1 MVHRAALLLTLAAV
15 FAGPAA
21 GQDRRGPITGLV
33 VDPSAAV
40 VVGAAVAVEG
50 DGGRTVTVRTSAD
63 GRFSIPEPPAGV
75 LVLRVTATGFA
86 DAVLAVDESAAR
98 GEPLHVVLPPA
109 GLFETVTV
117 TASRSDARLAAPAA
131 TTVLTSA
138 ELTSTAAG
146 PVDDALRNT
155 PGFGLTR
162 RSSSR
167 VANPSSQGVSIRGL
181 AGNAGSRTL
190 VLADGLP
197 LNDAFGGW
205 VYWNRIPEAAID
217 RIEIVRGAAGDLYG
231 GDAISGVIQLLTLSP
246 SKPRARATLDAGSA
260 NTLRA
265 SLFGGGR
272 RDAWSASIAGEWVR
286 TDGLP
291 VVAAAERGPVDVP
304 AYSNYRGGLASIG
317 YDGNLWR
324 ASGRI
329 SSYQEARG
337 NGTLRV
343 TNDTNWRQFSGTASG
358 NLAGGLWS
366 MQGSGGRQHYFNNF
380 SSIPA
385 GRLTERPTGE
395 QRVPS
400 TFATG
405 VAQWVRPW
413 RSHVFLIGT
422 EAKRTEGTVNDT
434 PFSTTGVPGATVVA
448 GGVEHVESVYGRA
461 ALLAAPR
468 LTVIAGARADF
479 WTSTPG
485 EAVEA
490 GAPPHAANFFSP
502 RLSAAWRASESV
514 AVRASATRASRTPT
528 LDELHRSSR
537 IGNTL
542 QLSNTL
548 LDPERLTGLE
558 AGVTLMRVRVSMR
571 ATWFWN
577 DLTQAITNITI
588 GTTPSQVTRQKQ
600 NADNVR
606 AQGLELDAD
615 VRPFP
620 ALKLN
625 AGIVFTSSRFRN
637 EAANP
642 ALEGLQVP
650 QIPSIQFNGA
660 VTWTRT
666 RALTLSAQWRGS
678 NRQFED
684 DLNTLPLAGYAVL
697 DAYASRAI
705 AKGLDV
711 FAGCENVFDAEYQT
725 GKTGNPPLTKIGWP
739 RTWRAGVR
747 VALP

>member
-1 MVHRAALLLTLAAV
+1 MVRRAALLLLIAACAAPV
-15 FAGPAA
+15 A
-21 GQDRRGPITGLV
+21 GQERRGPIAGVV
-33 VDPSAAV
+33 VDPTAAV
-40 VVGAAVAVEG
+40 VVAATVVVEG
-50 DGGRTVTVRTSAD
+50 DGGRTVTVRTSVD
-63 GRFSIPEPPAGV
+63 GRFSIQDPPAGV

-86 DAVLAVDESAAR
+86 DAVLPIDASAAR
-98 GEPLHVVLPPA
+98 GELLRVVLQPA

-117 TASRSDARLAAPAA
+117 TASRSDERLATPAA
-131 TTVLTSA
+131 TTVLTSV

-181 AGNAGSRTL
+181 TGNAGSRTL

-197 LNDAFGGW
+197 LNDPFGGW

-231 GDAISGVIQLLTLSP
+231 GDAISGVIQLLTFSP
-246 SKPRARATLDAGSA
+246 AKPRARGTFDAGSA
-260 NTLRA
+260 STQRA

-272 RDAWSASIAGEWVR
+272 REAWSASMAGEWVH
-286 TDGLP
+286 TDGEP

-304 AYSNYRGGLASIG
+304 AYSNYRGGFATIG
-317 YDGNLWR
+317 YEGNGWR

-329 SSYQEARG
+329 SSFQEARG
-337 NGTLRV
+337 NGTLLI

-358 NLAGGLWS
+358 NLAGGMWS

-385 GRLTERPTGE
+385 GRLTERPTSE

-405 VAQWVRPW
+405 VAQWVKPW
-413 RSHVFLIGT
+413 KSHVFLMGA
-422 EAKRTEGTVNDT
+422 EAKRTEGTVSDT
-434 PFSTTGVPGATVVA
+434 PFSVTGVRGPTVVA
-448 GGVEHVESVYGRA
+448 GGVEHVESAYGRA

-479 WTSTPG
+479 WTSTP
-485 EAVEA
+485 EEA
-490 GAPPHAANFFSP
+490 GAPAHAVNFFSP
-502 RLSAAWRASESV
+502 RVSAAWQASKSI

-537 IGNTL
+537 IGNSL
-542 QLSNTL
+542 QLGNPL
-548 LDPERLTGLE
+548 LDPERLTGLD
-558 AGVTLMRVRVSMR
+558 AGVTLLHTRTSMR

-588 GTTPSQVTRQKQ
+588 GTTPTLVTRQKQ

-606 AQGLELDAD
+606 ARGLELDAD

-625 AGIVFTSSRFRN
+625 AGLVFTSSRFRD

-660 VTWTRT
+660 VTWTGPRT
-666 RALTLSAQWRGS
+666 LALSAQWRGS

-684 DLNTLPLAGYAVL
+684 DLNTLPLGGYAVL
-697 DAYASRAI
+697 DVYASRAI
-705 AKGLDV
+705 AKGLDA
-711 FAGCENVFDAEYQT
+711 FAACENVFDAEYQT

-747 VALP
+747 VSLP

>member
-1 MVHRAALLLTLAAV
+1 V
-15 FAGPAA
+15 
-21 GQDRRGPITGLV
+21 
-33 VDPSAAV
+33 
-40 VVGAAVAVEG
+40 
-50 DGGRTVTVRTSAD
+50 D
-63 GRFSIPEPPAGV
+63 GRFSIPDPPSGV

-86 DAVLAVDESAAR
+86 DAVVAVDGSAAR
-98 GEPLHVVLPPA
+98 GEPLQVVLQPA

-117 TASRSDARLAAPAA
+117 TASRSDQRLATPAA
-131 TTVLTSA
+131 TTVLTSL

-146 PVDDALRNT
+146 PVDDALRST

-231 GDAISGVIQLLTLSP
+231 GDAISGVIQLLTFSP
-246 SKPRARATLDAGSA
+246 AKPRTRATLDGGSA
-260 NTLRA
+260 DTLRA
-265 SLFGGGR
+265 SVFGGGR
-272 RDAWSASIAGEWVR
+272 RSAWSAAISGEWVR
-286 TDGLP
+286 TDGEP

-304 AYSNYRGGLASIG
+304 AYSNYRGGLATLG
-317 YDGNLWR
+317 YDGDGWR
-324 ASGRI
+324 ASGRV
-329 SSYQEARG
+329 SAHQEARS
-337 NGTLRV
+337 NGTTLV

-358 NLAGGLWS
+358 DLGGGMWS
-366 MQGSGGRQHYFNNF
+366 AQASAGRQHYFNNF
-380 SSIPA
+380 SSIPVA
-385 GRLTERPTGE
+385 RLSERLTSE

-400 TFATG
+400 SFATG
-405 VAQWVRPW
+405 VAQWVQPW
-413 RSHVFLIGT
+413 KSHVFLMGA
-422 EAKRTEGTVNDT
+422 EAKRTEATVNDT
-434 PFSTTGVPGATVVA
+434 PFSAAGAPGPTVVA
-448 GGVEHVESVYGRA
+448 GGVERVESAYGRA

-468 LTVIAGARADF
+468 LTVIAGARADV

-485 EAVEA
+485 DVVEA
-490 GAPPHAANFFSP
+490 GAPSHAANFFSP
-502 RLSAAWRASESV
+502 RLSAAWQASETI

-537 IGNTL
+537 IGSTL
-542 QLSNTL
+542 QLGNPR

-558 AGVTLMRVRVSMR
+558 AGITVMRTRGSMR

-577 DLTQAITNITI
+577 DLTEAITNITI
-588 GTTPSQVTRQKQ
+588 ATIPPQITRQKQ

-615 VRPFP
+615 VRPG
-620 ALKLN
+620 AVLRLS
-625 AGIVFTSSRFRN
+625 AGLVFTSSRFRN
-637 EAANP
+637 ETAVP

-650 QIPSIQFNGA
+650 QIPSVQFNGA
-660 VTWTRT
+660 VTWTGM

-678 NRQFED
+678 TRQFED
-684 DLNTLPLAGYAVL
+684 DLNTLPLGAYGVL
-697 DAYASRAI
+697 DVYAGRAI
-705 AKGLDV
+705 ARGLDAFV
-711 FAGCENVFDAEYQT
+711 ACENVFDAEYQT

>member
-1 MVHRAALLLTLAAV
+1 MIGRAAIVLLIATGFASAA
-15 FAGPAA
+15 PAA
-21 GQDRRGPITGLV
+21 GQERRSPITGVV
-33 VDPSAAV
+33 VDPSDAVVVAAV
-40 VVGAAVAVEG
+40 VIVEG
-50 DGGRTVTVRTSAD
+50 DGGRTVAVRTSVD
-63 GRFSIPEPPAGV
+63 GRFIIPDPPAGV

-86 DAVLAVDESAAR
+86 DALMAVDESAR
-98 GEPLHVVLPPA
+98 GGSLRVVLQPA

-117 TASRSDARLAAPAA
+117 TASRSDERLATPAA
-131 TTVLTSA
+131 TTVLSSA
-138 ELTSTAAG
+138 ELTSAAAG

-167 VANPSSQGVSIRGL
+167 VANPSSQGVSMRGL

-197 LNDAFGGW
+197 LNDPFGGW

-217 RIEIVRGAAGDLYG
+217 RIEVVRGAAGDLYG
-231 GDAISGVIQLLTLSP
+231 GDAISGVIQLLTFSP
-246 SKPRARATLDAGSA
+246 AKPRARATLDAGSA
-260 NTLRA
+260 NTQRA

-272 RDAWSASIAGEWVR
+272 RDAWSASIAGEWVH
-286 TDGLP
+286 TDGEP

-304 AYSNYRGGLASIG
+304 AYSNYRGGLATLG
-317 YDGNLWR
+317 YEGNGWR

-329 SSYQEARG
+329 SAYQEARG
-337 NGTLRV
+337 NGTLLV
-343 TNDTNWRQFSGTASG
+343 TNDTNWRQFSGAASG
-358 NLAGGLWS
+358 NLAGGMWS

-385 GRLTERPTGE
+385 TRLTERLTSD

-400 TFATG
+400 TFETG
-405 VAQWVRPW
+405 VVQWVKPW
-413 RSHVFLIGT
+413 RSHVFLIGA

-434 PFSTTGVPGATVVA
+434 PFSLTGVPGPTVVS
-448 GGVEHVESVYGRA
+448 GGLEHVESVYGRA

-479 WTSTPG
+479 WTSTPQ
-485 EAVEA
+485 ETT
-490 GAPPHAANFFSP
+490 APTHAANFFSP
-502 RLSAAWRASESV
+502 RVSAAWQASETI

-542 QLSNTL
+542 QLGNPL

-558 AGVTLMRVRVSMR
+558 AGVTLMGARTSMR

-577 DLTQAITNITI
+577 DLTHAITNITI
-588 GTTPSQVTRQKQ
+588 GTTATQVTRQKQ

-615 VRPFP
+615 VRPFQ
-620 ALKLN
+620 ALKMN
-625 AGIVFTSSRFRN
+625 AGVVFTSSRFRN
-637 EAANP
+637 EVAVP

-650 QIPSIQFNGA
+650 QIPSVQFNGA
-660 VTWTRT
+660 VTWTGM
-666 RALTLSAQWRGS
+666 RALTVSAQWRGS

-684 DLNTLPLAGYAVL
+684 DLNTLPLDGYGVL
-697 DAYASRAI
+697 DVYASRAI
-705 AKGLDV
+705 ARGLDA
-711 FAGCENVFDAEYQT
+711 FAACENVFDTEYQT

-739 RTWRAGVR
+739 RTWRVGVR
-747 VALP
+747 VTLP